1 MTSRGRRVVVT
12 GTGVFSPLGDDVG
25 RAFERAFA
33 GESAVSSV
41 DLGEYNGPREVLVAP
56 LPPDLERRVEAKPR
70 SMARASR
77 MAVLAAEAALRE
89 AGLLDE
95 PDLLRDA
102 GAYVGCG
109 LGGAEVLD
117 DHMRRFVGL
126 DQRRIQAAT
135 VPKVMAN
142 GPAAH
147 VSMTYGLHGPQVA
160 HSIACASSS
169 VAIGEAMRAIRHG
182 YLDRAVVGGAE
193 GQGTL
198 AVLAAWKALRVTA
211 QPHDSGVERS
221 CRPFDAERTGLVV
234 ADGAAMLVL
243 EAEEAARARGAR
255 PLAEVAGFGV
265 SSDAHR
271 LTEPL
276 AEGQAA
282 AIRSALADAG
292 SLDLPIDYINAH
304 ATGTIA
310 GDPIEISAIRQ
321 ALGPRADKVAISSTK
336 AVHGHLIAGAGAIEA
351 TLTIRALV
359 EGRIPPTAHLDHP
372 DPDCD
377 LDCVPRTGRS
387 APHLEWA
394 LSNSFAFGGMNAV
407 LALRRLD

>member
-1 MTSRGRRVVVT
+1 MTHRGRRVVVT
-12 GTGVFSPLGDDVG
+12 GMGVFSPLGDDVE
-25 RAFERAFA
+25 RAFERAFSA
-33 GESAVSSV
+33 QSAVSSV
-41 DLGEYNGPREVLVAP
+41 DLGDYNGPREVLAAK
-56 LPPDLERRVEAKPR
+56 LPDDLEAQVERKPR
-70 SMARASR
+70 SMARVSQ
-77 MAVLAAEAALRE
+77 MAVLAAASALRE

-95 PDLLRDA
+95 PELLHDA
-102 GAYVGCG
+102 GAYVGSG
-109 LGGAEVLD
+109 LGGSEVLD

-126 DQRRIQAAT
+126 DRRRIQAAT
-135 VPKVMAN
+135 VPKVMVN

-160 HSIACASSS
+160 HSIACASST

-211 QPHDSGVERS
+211 QPHESGVERS

-234 ADGAAMLVL
+234 ADGSAMLVL

-255 PLAEVAGFGV
+255 PLVEIAGFGV

-271 LTEPL
+271 LTDPL

-282 AIRSALADAG
+282 AIRSALVDASAADAEIG
-292 SLDLPIDYINAH
+292 YVNAH

-310 GDPIEISAIRQ
+310 GDMVEIQALRQ
-321 ALGPRADKVAISSTK
+321 ALGPRAERAAVSSTK
-336 AVHGHLIAGAGAIEA
+336 SVHGHLIGGAGAMEA
-351 TLTIRALV
+351 VLTIRALV

-372 DPDCD
+372 DPACD
-377 LDCVPRTGRS
+377 LDCVPCVGRT
-387 APHLEWA
+387 APGLEWA

-407 LALRRLD
+407 LALRRID